1 MPTSAAR
8 APERGTPVVV
18 DTVAVP
24 VKAAPTRPASP
35 APVAAEPQVHLGA
48 NARDQLLLRIVA
60 QRGEV
65 SCKLVQDELG
75 WSRSTARDVLARLVG
90 LGRLRRTAEDPR
102 PPSQSYLRA

>member
-1 MPTSAAR
+1 MPAA
-8 APERGTPVVV
+8 T
-18 DTVAVP
+18 
-24 VKAAPTRPASP
+24 KAAPTPPASP
-35 APVAAEPQVHLGA
+35 VTVAEGPQVHLGA
-48 NARDQLLLRIVA
+48 NARDQQLLRFVA

-102 PPSQSYLRA
+102 SPSQSYVRA